1 MSVDPYAICP
11 CGNGSKIK
19 FCKCKESV
27 SEMDQILTMIEGG
40 QIVPALDKIKSI
52 LEQHPDAAW
61 ALAIRGR
68 MFLDLREY
76 ASLEE
81 NAERFIRLQPSNPL
95 ALTQRAA
102 ALVFKDDLQG
112 ATDSLLEA
120 MNESGSEVD
129 SLLMD
134 VALIVAVAFA
144 KKGVILSSRVFAL
157 LAASSYGMEN
167 QYAQGFLSQLD
178 SAPGMNHLLK
188 AIPSLIPRPEDV
200 SWGERYDEAISL
212 LKSNKV
218 PLAQDKFDSLRR
230 SAALEPAVLS
240 GLFHCAV
247 WRGDLERQ
255 AESALKLSEV
265 ETLDDE
271 TRWRYR
277 AYHALISPSDALSV
291 ACKTLRFEFDDADQ
305 VEMALIACDRAEQLS
320 PERMSQLQIPEGEVP
335 PRSGFQLSDRA
346 IDTEA
351 NALGDGADAAI
362 ATAMLLVFGR
372 QTDRSAQAIAFDVL
386 ADRMDDVKSV
396 ISAAIGDCE
405 IIVEET
411 DPVPISMAFEE
422 RPIRPAAPTSMAALT
437 KFNREFASSR
447 EGKRACEVPLSIL
460 GDRSLAETADDSSLL
475 FERSVVVRLLEGQE
489 RLVGLEGTLDD
500 VYQLS
505 GISPLPEISPDDES
519 AAELAVA
526 DYFRVNPSQ
535 LSGEV
540 TLVMAA
546 NARTSGALSACRRF
560 AQRLIELSG
569 SQGADNRVTLEGYG
583 MLMTTTPEPSEAIAL
598 ADTAIEFAKQAE
610 LPFSHVLLAKLE
622 LSLSVADQELFRKTV
637 MDIET
642 HYGNDPAVMGHVQ
655 QLLVQIGLIRP
666 DGSVRQPGSPPAAAR
681 PTEFTPAPA
690 PASNSGVWTPDSAP
704 PKPEGGEGG
713 GKLWIPGMD

>member
-11 CGNGSKIK
+11 CGNGIKIK

-102 ALVFKDDLQG
+102 ALVFKEDLQG

-120 MNESGSEVD
+120 MNESGTEVD

-144 KKGVILSSRVFAL
+144 RKGVVLSARVFAL

-178 SAPGMNHLLK
+178 GAPGMNHLLK
-188 AIPSLIPRPEDV
+188 AIPHLIPRPEGV

-255 AESALKLSEV
+255 AESALQLSEV
-265 ETLDDE
+265 DSLDE
-271 TRWRYR
+271 HTRWKYR
-277 AYHALISPSDALSV
+277 SYHALISPTDSLTV
-291 ACKTLRFEFDDADQ
+291 ACNTLRFEFEDADQ
-305 VEMALIACDRAEQLS
+305 VEMALIACDQAEQLS
-320 PERMSQLQIPEGEVP
+320 AERLSQLQVPEGEVP
-335 PRSGFQLSDRA
+335 PRSGFQISDRPLN
-346 IDTEA
+346 DETEG
-351 NALGDGADAAI
+351 LGSGADAAV
-362 ATAMLLVFGR
+362 ATAMVLVFGR
-372 QTDRSAQAIAFDVL
+372 QTDRSAQAIAFEVL
-386 ADRMDDVKSV
+386 ADRVEDVRSV
-396 ISAAIGDCE
+396 ISTAIGECE
-405 IIVEET
+405 VTVEDSE
-411 DPVPISMAFEE
+411 PIPISMAFEE
-422 RPIRPAAPTSMAALT
+422 RPVRPAAPTSMAALT
-437 KFNREFASSR
+437 KFNREFATSH
-447 EGKRACEVPLSIL
+447 EGKRACEVPLSML
-460 GDRSLAETADDSSLL
+460 GGRSLAETAQDDSLL
-475 FERSVVVRLLEGQE
+475 FERSVIVRLLEGQE

-505 GISPLPEISPDDES
+505 GIAALPELTPNDES
-519 AAELAVA
+519 AAELPVA

-546 NARTSGALSACRRF
+546 NARTSGALSSCRRF
-560 AQRLIELSG
+560 AQRLIELSDAED
-569 SQGADNRVTLEGYG
+569 ADHRVTLEGYA
-583 MLMTTTPEPSEAIAL
+583 MLMTTTPDPAKAIET
-598 ADTAIEFAKQAE
+598 ADIAIEFAKRVE

-622 LSLSVADQELFRKTV
+622 LSLSVADQDLFRGTV
-637 MDIET
+637 MDIEK
-642 HYGNDPAVMGHVQ
+642 HYGNDPSVMAHVQ

-666 DGSVRQPGSPPAAAR
+666 DGSLRNQGAPAAGPA
-681 PTEFTPAPA
+681 EFTPAPA
-690 PASNSGVWTPDSAP
+690 PASNAGVWTPDSAP
-704 PKPEGGEGG
+704 PKPEGEGG